1 MKGEVMKKIL
11 TKIIGASLAIAMM
24 IGVGAGVNAAK
35 QAKEVNAATV
45 TYKLTIDANDFNT
58 TSYAANNNEKTST
71 AVCTTDNSKTFEVD
85 WTSNQ
90 VMKNGDNMQWQKSKG
105 YLYNSTD
112 LGTITSVTV
121 TKTAGTFTT
130 YYGTTE
136 QPSSGS
142 AGDGKGYFKT
152 SVGGATGTTSK
163 VEVIFNIEEGGGG
176 TPITYTSVEVSQK
189 TALTGTYKGDA
200 YYECQAT
207 VSGTGAYSSAVTWS
221 ITNSNTYGSGTSIV
235 DKATIDANGKITF
248 LDNCTVYVWATAAD
262 GTTRNETGFAVA
274 VSTLQDNP
282 ISGWTLIDDSA
293 NVAVN
298 GIYTLSNDG
307 VSFAGNSVS
316 SSAIAMTSSVA
327 SIGYFALESATG
339 GYYLRFA
346 TYDNVNDVWEAD
358 GRYVGWTGNGANMNS
373 NATASTVWALV
384 EDSTGVYLKT
394 ANTRHIGLGNGVAKP
409 YTDTSANAPLY
420 LYDTGNSLPV
430 INCDTIQLTGLNE
443 TTFSIGDTATVGY
456 FALGTDGEEWT
467 GDVRYAISN
476 ESTSG
481 VVELS
486 ATSGLSV
493 TLTAKKAGTARIS
506 VQDDAANADPDYV
519 DITVLA
525 DPERVDLPVGS
536 YTVTISAA
544 DETSST
550 VPATRDYEI
559 KAKEGSGA
567 NRIWYRNLTVAFNG
581 ITVLTNYD
589 EYESAKTTGALT
601 VTNNS
606 NATISSVE
614 VHYYKYL
621 NDGVGI
627 YVDDNMLTPTS
638 STGSSGTD
646 NDLYR
651 GYTNITGNSFAL
663 CNKNSSYT
671 NKFFSITITL
681 TVVDENEEF
690 LNLAIIKGATATS
703 FNEGDTPNHNGLTVR
718 ENYSTDGETVSRYED
733 VTASVTWNYSIEKI
747 ARRTKSYTVTA
758 TYGGHTSAAVT
769 IDGFTVTEITKY
781 SLFESEIVDGDY
793 IILYNGKA
801 LQNTIS
807 NDKATY
813 SEVSPA
819 NNVVWTNATNIV
831 WHIAK
836 DGESNY
842 YTIYNDEAGEYLAST
857 NANNQAKLEDSVT
870 DNSRWTVELT
880 EGKFEF
886 INKARDEASSPN
898 KYLRENTT
906 YGFACY
912 QSATGGS
919 LSLYRLNAEGYLKS
933 ASAVATYTE
942 EASGNILRL
951 GSSIPVE
958 TWNYITATETIE
970 DYGVMIYKT
979 DSVANITSETPVED
993 AYRDTEVAPA
1003 VARKGNGNP
1012 PTADNGNYVF
1022 TARLKVSNPNT
1033 VFCAASFVVINGQY
1047 YFFNEQ
1053 HITAGQLA

>member
-1 MKGEVMKKIL
+1 M
-11 TKIIGASLAIAMM
+11 
-24 IGVGAGVNAAK
+24 
-35 QAKEVNAATV
+35 
-45 TYKLTIDANDFNT
+45 
-58 TSYAANNNEKTST
+58 
-71 AVCTTDNSKTFEVD
+71 
-85 WTSNQ
+85 
-90 VMKNGDNMQWQKSKG
+90 
-105 YLYNSTD
+105 
-112 LGTITSVTV
+112 
-121 TKTAGTFTT
+121 
-130 YYGTTE
+130 
-136 QPSSGS
+136 
-142 AGDGKGYFKT
+142 
-152 SVGGATGTTSK
+152 
-163 VEVIFNIEEGGGG
+163 
-176 TPITYTSVEVSQK
+176 
-189 TALTGTYKGDA
+189 
-200 YYECQAT
+200 
-207 VSGTGAYSSAVTWS
+207 
-221 ITNSNTYGSGTSIV
+221 
-235 DKATIDANGKITF
+235 
-248 LDNCTVYVWATAAD
+248 
-262 GTTRNETGFAVA
+262 
-274 VSTLQDNP
+274 
-282 ISGWTLIDDSA
+282 
-293 NVAVN
+293 
-298 GIYTLSNDG
+298 
-307 VSFAGNSVS
+307 
-316 SSAIAMTSSVA
+316 
-327 SIGYFALESATG
+327 
-339 GYYLRFA
+339 
-346 TYDNVNDVWEAD
+346 
-358 GRYVGWTGNGANMNS
+358 
-373 NATASTVWALV
+373 
-384 EDSTGVYLKT
+384 
-394 ANTRHIGLGNGVAKP
+394 
-409 YTDTSANAPLY
+409 
-420 LYDTGNSLPV
+420 
-430 INCDTIQLTGLNE
+430 
-443 TTFSIGDTATVGY
+443 
-456 FALGTDGEEWT
+456 
-467 GDVRYAISN
+467 
-476 ESTSG
+476 
-481 VVELS
+481 
-486 ATSGLSV
+486 
-493 TLTAKKAGTARIS
+493 
-506 VQDDAANADPDYV
+506 
-519 DITVLA
+519 A

-544 DETSST
+544 NETSST

-567 NRIWYRNLTVAFNG
+567 GRVWYRNLTVAFNG

-627 YVDDNMLTPTS
+627 YVNDNMLTPTS
-638 STGSSGTD
+638 STGTSGTD
-646 NDLYR
+646 DDLYR

-663 CNKNSSYT
+663 CNKNGSYT
-671 NKFFSITITL
+671 SKFYSVTITL

-703 FNEGDTPNHNGLTVR
+703 FTEGDAPNHNGLTVR

-769 IDGFTVTEITKY
+769 IDGFTVTEMTKY

-807 NDKATY
+807 SDKATY
-813 SEVSPA
+813 SEISPA
-819 NNVVWTNATNIV
+819 NNAVWTNATDIV

-842 YTIYNDEAGEYLAST
+842 YTIYNDVAGKYLAST
-857 NANNQAKLEDSVT
+857 NSNNQAKLEDSVT

-933 ASAVATYTE
+933 ASAVASYTE

-979 DSVANITSETPVED
+979 NSVANITSETPVED
-993 AYRDTEVAPA
+993 AYRDTGVAPA
-1003 VARKGNGNP
+1003 VARKGNGVP
-1012 PTADNGNYVF
+1012 PTAENGNYVF

-1053 HITAGQLA
+1053 HVTAGQLA